1 MILPRGLYSDAPPE
15 PRTRMQNNPT
25 LLFSW
30 WCTGFAFVII
40 IFRLCGRYV
49 RNERLFR
56 EDKIMALSII
66 PLLIRMG
73 FVHVVLL
80 WGTNNVVAA
89 GLSSE
94 EIHQRAIG
102 SRMVLGARIFYALFI
117 WTAKFTV
124 SEFLKRMTERF
135 WKKGYE
141 MGLRGIRIFLVVTF
155 FGVVVATL
163 SECQPFDHYWQVT
176 PDPGPKCR
184 QGYAHLLT
192 MGITD
197 MITDVLLVIFPIPI
211 IIKSAMPLKRKI
223 SLVLLFSMSIIL
235 IGITGARIPSVINRQ
250 GRQQYRT
257 VFASGEILAAAA
269 VSNAIILGSFL
280 RDRGIKKTKY
290 RFGSTTD
297 SMERPG
303 TRRPTMQ
310 QWGSDEDLIRDMG
323 YRLDPELHQQ
333 QNVPRPAPIADVNTL
348 KNDGKSAPFAG
359 KDWQFPKDPAVDSRN
374 SEESDLKAPAPEDP
388 SPSPRDSNVSPQ
400 RRNVS
405 FFDVGGLLEEGSA
418 VSPRSS
424 TIVPS
429 PTSTTATQDFAQP
442 RRGSRAL
449 LADLGGLL
457 SHGRGHSHPFPRRS
471 PRPSQLDESGF
482 EMATRAAQPTPSPTG
497 VVGPT
502 LARQGTTASL
512 QDAGGLLSDK
522 PPSTTPTH
530 SSPHRGSNPPARK
543 ASLRPADPPI
553 GIRSPSISRH
563 DGTLTLQDVGGLLKS

>member
-1 MILPRGLYSDAPPE
+1 MILPRGLYSNAPPE

-40 IFRLCGRYV
+40 LFRLSGRYV

-73 FVHVVLL
+73 FIHVVLL
-80 WGTNNVVAA
+80 WGTNNVVAQ
-89 GLSSE
+89 GMSSE
-94 EIHQRAIG
+94 EIRHRAIG

-155 FGVVVATL
+155 LAVVVATL

-176 PDPGPKCR
+176 PDPGPQCR

-192 MGITD
+192 MGVTD

-223 SLVLLFSMSIIL
+223 SLVLLFSMSITL
-235 IGITGARIPSVINRQ
+235 IGITGARIPSVINHR
-250 GRQQYRT
+250 GGQQYRT

-290 RFGSTTD
+290 RFGSITD

-323 YRLDPELHQQ
+323 YRLDPKLHQQ
-333 QNVPRPAPIADVNTL
+333 QNVPRPAPIADVDTL
-348 KNDGKSAPFAG
+348 KNDGKAAPFAG
-359 KDWQFPKDPAVDSRN
+359 KDWQFPKGGD
-374 SEESDLKAPAPEDP
+374 SEECDLKVPVPEEPLP
-388 SPSPRDSNVSPQ
+388 SPQDISVAPQ

-405 FFDVGGLLEEGSA
+405 FFDVGGLLEEGPA
-418 VSPRSS
+418 VSPPSS
-424 TIVPS
+424 TIAPS
-429 PTSTTATQDFAQP
+429 PTSTATAQDFAQP

-449 LADLGGLL
+449 LSDLGGLL
-457 SHGRGHSHPFPRRS
+457 SHRGHSHPFPRRS
-471 PRPSQLDESGF
+471 SRPSQSGESGF
-482 EMATRAAQPTPSPTG
+482 EMATRTAQPAPNPTG
-497 VVGPT
+497 VVGPILT
-502 LARQGTTASL
+502 RHGTTVPL
-512 QDAGGLLSDK
+512 QDAGGLLSDNL
-522 PPSTTPTH
+522 PPTTPSH
-530 SSPHRGSNPPARK
+530 SSSYRGSNSSTRK

-553 GIRSPSISRH
+553 GVRSPSIFRH
-563 DGTLTLQDVGGLLKS
+563 DTISTLQDVGGLLKS

>member
-1 MILPRGLYSDAPPE
+1 MILPRGLYSSAPPE

-40 IFRLCGRYV
+40 LFRLSGRYV

-73 FVHVVLL
+73 FIHVVLL
-80 WGTNNVVAA
+80 WGTNNVAA
-89 GLSSE
+89 QGMSSE
-94 EIHQRAIG
+94 EIQHRAVG

-155 FGVVVATL
+155 LAVIIATL
-163 SECQPFDHYWQVT
+163 GECQPFDHYWQVT
-176 PDPGPKCR
+176 PDPGPQCR

-192 MGITD
+192 MGVTD

-211 IIKSAMPLKRKI
+211 IIKSAMPLGRKI
-223 SLVLLFSMSIIL
+223 SLVLLFSMSITL
-235 IGITGARIPSVINRQ
+235 IGITGARIPSVIDRR

-269 VSNAIILGSFL
+269 VSNAIVLGSFL

-323 YRLDPELHQQ
+323 YRLDPKLHQQ
-333 QNVPRPAPIADVNTL
+333 QNVPRPAPIADIDTL
-348 KNDGKSAPFAG
+348 GNDGKAAPFDG
-359 KDWQFPKDPAVDSRN
+359 KDWQFPKGPSVDSRD
-374 SEESDLKAPAPEDP
+374 SEESGLKAPVPGEP
-388 SPSPRDSNVSPQ
+388 LPNPRDISVAPQ

-405 FFDVGGLLEEGSA
+405 FFDVGGLLEEGPA
-418 VSPRSS
+418 VSPR
-424 TIVPS
+424 IAPS
-429 PTSTTATQDFAQP
+429 PTSTATAQDFAQP

-449 LADLGGLL
+449 LSDLGGLL
-457 SHGRGHSHPFPRRS
+457 SHGRGHNHQLPRRPS
-471 PRPSQLDESGF
+471 RPSQSDESGF
-482 EMATRAAQPTPSPTG
+482 EMATQTTQPAPNPTG
-497 VVGPT
+497 VVGPI
-502 LARQGTTASL
+502 LARHDTSVSL
-512 QDAGGLLSDK
+512 QDAGGLLSDN
-522 PPSTTPTH
+522 PPPTTPSH
-530 SSPHRGSNPPARK
+530 SSSQRGSNSSTRK
-543 ASLRPADPPI
+543 ASLRPAGPPI
-553 GIRSPSISRH
+553 GVRSPSISRH
-563 DGTLTLQDVGGLLKS
+563 DTISTLQDVGGLLKS